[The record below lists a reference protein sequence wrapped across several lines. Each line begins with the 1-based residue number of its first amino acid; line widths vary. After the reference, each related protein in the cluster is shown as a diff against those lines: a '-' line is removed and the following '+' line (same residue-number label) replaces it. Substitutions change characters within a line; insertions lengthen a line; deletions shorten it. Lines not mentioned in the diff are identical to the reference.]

1 MKLARLATIIAGL
14 AIALAAPARADVD
27 TDFANQLHTYGIYGP
42 KDYNAWIGKITCD
55 RLGRGLDPDANAST
69 TFISRQLPRGSTT
82 AQSWQF
88 LATAI
93 NFYCPDQQPVLQ
105 RAAQSQG

>member
-1 MKLARLATIIAGL
+1 MKLARLATIVAAL

-27 TDFANQLHTYGIYGP
+27 TDFANQLHTFGIFGP
-42 KDYNAWIGKITCD
+42 RDYNAWIGKITCN
-55 RLGRGLDPDANAST
+55 RLSSGEDPDAYAST
-69 TFISRQLPRGSTT
+69 TFISRQLERGSTT

-88 LATAI
+88 LASAI